1 MANDAALAEAVAML
15 TAPPPAHLVEPG
27 HGNALHM
34 AAEENDVVGLRLAM
48 ARPGALVDD
57 LDHQLQ
63 YTPVIHAAAND
74 SKEALVLLRD
84 AGADLDKA
92 GRRGVTPVFA
102 AAASGSVRALEV
114 LIQAG
119 VEVDAECDDD
129 TALEWL
135 GLPCETGSAYG
146 SRLHGDRL
154 VAAQMLVLA
163 GAYVEAGVI
172 VHRPSRD
179 ILHAWATSELE
190 AAAAFHTVVMGL
202 YHGMADAHTPC
213 ALGKLAGVD
222 GVPQRVAS
230 YLVRRTRRELQ
241 RLARAAWVWQ
251 DEADDDRFRAET
263 RAFPRASTCIE
274 CF

>member
-27 HGNALHM
+27 HANALHV
-34 AAEENDVVGLRLAM
+34 AAEENDVGALRLAM
-48 ARPGALVDD
+48 ARPGALVDE
-57 LDHQLQ
+57 LDHQMQ
-63 YTPVIHAAAND
+63 YTPAIHAAVND
-74 SKEALVLLRD
+74 SIEALVLLRD

-102 AAASGSVRALEV
+102 AAASGAVRALEI

-119 VEVDAECDDD
+119 VELDTECDDE

-163 GAYVEAGVI
+163 GAYVEAGII

-179 ILHAWATSELE
+179 ILHTWATSELE

-202 YHGMADAHTPC
+202 YHGMADAYTSC
-213 ALGKLAGVD
+213 AFGKLAGVD

-241 RLARAAWVWQ
+241 RLARAAWVWR
-251 DEADDDRFRAET
+251 DEADDERFRAET
-263 RAFPRASTCIE
+263 RAFPRANQCIE